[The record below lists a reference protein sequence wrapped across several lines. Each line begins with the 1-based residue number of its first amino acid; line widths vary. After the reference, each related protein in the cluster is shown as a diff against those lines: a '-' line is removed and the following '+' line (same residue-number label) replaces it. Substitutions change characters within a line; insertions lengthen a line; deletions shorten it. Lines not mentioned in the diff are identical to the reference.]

1 MDEHVIEALGKAKII
16 IRDGKIVSLGEPM
29 IKYCPLFH
37 KYRGI
42 KELNKKTIRENI
54 EFRIRDFGMC
64 TPERELR
71 MRDFLSFGVSE
82 IISTL
87 LEEDLIDCAVM
98 VCEGAG
104 TVLITEPEFA
114 QGVGGRISGV
124 IKTSPIKRII
134 KELGEEN
141 VLEPKTGRIDQSM
154 GVKKALNQGYNSIAV
169 TVADA
174 EDAVKIRE
182 LGRRV
187 YIFAVHLTGI
197 TRKEAKTFFQNADII
212 TSCASKHI
220 RYIGDEKALFKA
232 GYSIPIYAA
241 TKAGEKFIKKRIE
254 KIGGLKEK
262 KNPPLP
268 YPLI

>member
-1 MDEHVIEALGKAKII
+1 MDEHVIEALGKTKIVIKNGKII
-16 IRDGKIVSLGEPM
+16 SMGKPK

-42 KELNKKTIRENI
+42 KELNKDTIQKNI
-54 EFRIRDFGMC
+54 EFRIKDFGMC
-64 TPERELR
+64 TPKRELR

-87 LEEDLIDCAVM
+87 LEDDIIDCAVM

-124 IKTSPIKRII
+124 VKTTPIEEII
-134 KELGEEN
+134 EKLGKEN
-141 VLEPKTGRIDQSM
+141 VLEPDTAKIDQPM
-154 GVKKALNQGYNSIAV
+154 GVKKALNEGYNSIAV
-169 TVADA
+169 TVASLDDA
-174 EDAVKIRE
+174 KKIKKINNK
-182 LGRRV
+182 V
-187 YIFAVHLTGI
+187 YVFAVHLTGI
-197 TRKEAKTFFQNADII
+197 TREEAEMLFKTADII

-220 RYIGDEKALFKA
+220 REIGDKKALFKA

-241 TKAGEKFIKKRIE
+241 TKTGAKFIKKRIK

-262 KNPPLP
+262 KNPKLP

>member
-1 MDEHVIEALGKAKII
+1 MDEHIIEALGRAKII
-16 IRDGKIVSLGEPM
+16 IKDGRIVSLGEPM

-42 KELNKKTIRENI
+42 KELNKETIRENI

-64 TPERELR
+64 TPERELK
-71 MRDFLSFGVSE
+71 MKDFLSFGVSE

-87 LEEDLIDCAVM
+87 LEENIIDCAVM

-124 IKTSPIKRII
+124 VKTSPIKKII
-134 KELGEEN
+134 EELGEEN
-141 VLEPKTGRIDQSM
+141 VLEPETGKIDQPM
-154 GVKKALNQGYNSIAV
+154 GVKKALDQGYNSIAV
-169 TVADA
+169 TVANI
-174 EDAVKIRE
+174 EDAVKIRKMDKK
-182 LGRRV
+182 V

-197 TRKEAKTFFQNADII
+197 TRKEAEILFQNADII

-220 RYIGDEKALFKA
+220 RHIGDKKALFKA

-241 TKAGEKFIKKRIE
+241 TKDGERFIKKRIE

-262 KNPPLP
+262 KNPPIP